1 MFDWDR
7 FAVVTDSE
15 WISRTTKFMAML
27 MPMGAAFI
35 RWLKRQKRVN
45 GSVKKRDGL
54 GVIP

>member
-27 MPMGAAFI
+27 MPMGGRVYPMAEAA
-35 RWLKRQKRVN
+35 K
-45 GSVKKRDGL
+45 SA
-54 GVIP
+54 